1 MWMKYSITGLLI
13 CSLLAC
19 NAEYQNSTANYVS
32 ISGKTMGTIY
42 NIVFKD
48 VEGQVKK
55 HQAAID
61 SILVAFN
68 EEVSTYIPNS
78 IISKVNQDTTLQI
91 KMASLSED
99 GGTKVDNFIANIDLA
114 EQFYEDTDGYM
125 DATLMPLV
133 NYWGFGYTEKKAVDQ
148 VDSMQI
154 DAMLQL
160 VGMDKVEFKDDI
172 IYKSNPNISFD
183 FSAFAK
189 GYGVDLIGKYFES
202 QGVVD
207 FLVEIGGETLG
218 RGLNKTAEPWK
229 VGINTPKADASIND
243 FQVIVQLDE
252 LAVATSGNYR
262 IFYENEVGDRYA
274 HIINPRT
281 GFSETSNLLSASVF
295 AADCATADA
304 YATAF
309 MVMGLEAAMEKVE
322 QEEGLEACLIYI
334 NDKEDLEV
342 FFSSGMDDIKLID

>member
-1 MWMKYSITGLLI
+1 MWMKYSIVGLIL

-19 NAEYQNSTANYVS
+19 KTENQTSSDLYVS
-32 ISGKTMGTIY
+32 ISGKTMGTTY

-48 VEGQVKK
+48 LDGQVSR
-55 HQAAID
+55 HQAAVD

-68 EEVSTYIPNS
+68 EEVSTYIPTS
-78 IISKVNQDTTLQI
+78 IISRVNQDTTLQI
-91 KMASLSED
+91 EIAQLSD
-99 GGTKVDNFIANIDLA
+99 AGTLQVNDFRANFDLA
-114 EQFYEDTDGYM
+114 KRLYADTDGYM
-125 DATLMPLV
+125 DATIMPLV
-133 NYWGFGYTEKKAVDQ
+133 NYWGFGYTEKRAVGQ
-148 VDSMQI
+148 VDSIHI

-160 VGMDKVEFKDDI
+160 VGMDKVSLKDDI
-172 IYKSNPNISFD
+172 IYKSNPNITFD

-202 QGVVD
+202 QDVVD
-207 FLVEIGGETLG
+207 YLVEIGGETLG

-262 IFYENEVGDRYA
+262 IFYENEAGDRYA

-334 NDKEDLEV
+334 NEKEDLEV